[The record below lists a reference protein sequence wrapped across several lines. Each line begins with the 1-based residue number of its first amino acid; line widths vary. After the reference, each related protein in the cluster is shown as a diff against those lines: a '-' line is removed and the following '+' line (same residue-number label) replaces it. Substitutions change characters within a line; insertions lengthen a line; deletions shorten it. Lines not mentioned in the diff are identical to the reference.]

1 VKPKSR
7 SPTLR
12 LNAILIQ
19 ALLLLAATGIVWFF
33 THNAVANL
41 TRRGMSLGFAFLQR
55 RAGFDIPFHVL
66 DWAPSYTYGRALIVS
81 FVNTLLVSF
90 LSIIAATALG
100 LAVGLMRLSS
110 NWLVRNTAVAF
121 IEIVRNTPILLQIVF
136 WYVVV
141 LQGLP
146 AVRQSIS
153 IAGGMLLNIRG
164 LYMPQ
169 PIAGSW
175 TGLATCLLGASMLA
189 LPFLWSRRLGGHRI
203 GLLMPFVT
211 IGVAVWWV
219 TTLDGF
225 DAPRPRI
232 FNIEGGMVLPPELL
246 ALTVGLSV
254 YGSAFIAEI
263 IRSGIEGVPRGQRD
277 ASNALGMTPLQA
289 MFLVILPQALRM
301 IVPPMTSQYLNIIKS
316 SSLGAAIGYPEVFQ
330 IFAGT
335 VLNQSGQAIEVMF
348 LVMLIFLLVNLLA
361 SALMNIYNRR
371 VLIVER

>member
-1 VKPKSR
+1 
-7 SPTLR
+7 
-12 LNAILIQ
+12 LIQ
-19 ALLLLAATGIVWFF
+19 ALLLAAATGIVWFF
-33 THNAVANL
+33 AHNAVANL
-41 TRRGMSLGFAFLQR
+41 ARRGMSLGFAFLQR

-66 DWAPSYTYGRALIVS
+66 DWSPSYTYGRALIVS

-90 LSIIAATALG
+90 LSIIVATALG

-110 NWLVRNTAVAF
+110 NWLVRNTAVSF
-121 IEIVRNTPILLQIVF
+121 IETVRNTPILLQIVF

-146 AVRQSIS
+146 AVLQSIP

-169 PIAGSW
+169 PIAGPW
-175 TGLATCLLGASMLA
+175 TGYATCLFGACIVA
-189 LPFLWSRRLGGHRI
+189 IPFLWSRRRGGHRI
-203 GLLMPFVT
+203 GLMMLLVT
-211 IGVAVWWV
+211 IGVSVWWV
-219 TTLDGF
+219 TTLEGF
-225 DAPRPRI
+225 DVPRPRT
-232 FNIEGGMVLPPELL
+232 FNVEGGMVFPPELL
-246 ALTVGLSV
+246 ALTIGLSV

-277 ASNALGMTPLQA
+277 ASNALGMTPLQS

-330 IFAGT
+330 IFAST

-348 LVMLIFLLVNLLA
+348 LVMLIFLLVNLFA
-361 SALMNIYNRR
+361 SALMNVYNRR
-371 VLIVER
+371 VLIIER